1 MDFEY
6 TQDQKAFREELRNWL
21 QDNLPERWLDGD
33 RQLPDD
39 EAEQERFLRN
49 WQQTLSEGNWAGI
62 SWPEQYGGRDATLME
77 QVIFNQEMARVNAPL
92 MINRIG
98 ILFVGPTLMELG
110 TDEQKERFLPQM
122 LNGEEVWCQ
131 GYSEPNAG
139 SDLASLQTR
148 AERDGDEFVI
158 NGQKIWTSYAHF
170 SDWCFL
176 LARTDDSGDKHQ
188 GITALMVPMDQEGV
202 SMDRIRQINDEQEF
216 NQVYFDDAVA
226 KREHV
231 VGEVDEGWEAATTL
245 LSFEHGSTELY
256 QPDKLAL
263 EERWEQLVEYC
274 QTHERNG
281 EPLSEDP
288 RIRQRLAEF
297 DTKLQAAKLTN
308 LRYVQEQMESGD
320 VGPKGSMDKVYSSEL
335 YKELED
341 FAVELLGPGA
351 ALWGDGHEEGRW
363 PDRYLDAFGTTI
375 AGGTSEIHRNIIAER
390 VLGLP
395 RDITE

>member
-6 TQDQKAFREELRNWL
+6 TPDQKAFRDELRSWL
-21 QDNLPERWLDGD
+21 QDNLPDRWRDGD
-33 RQLPDD
+33 RQLPED
-39 EAEQERFLRN
+39 EAEQERFLRD

-62 SWPEQYGGRDATLME
+62 SWPEQYGGREATLME

-92 MINRIG
+92 MINRVG

-148 AERDGDEFVI
+148 AEQDGDEFII

-170 SDWCFL
+170 ADWCFL
-176 LARTDDSGDKHQ
+176 LARTDDSGDKHH
-188 GITALMVPMDQEGV
+188 GITVLLVPMDQAGV
-202 SMDRIRQINDEQEF
+202 SMDRIRQINDEAEF

-231 VGEVDEGWEAATTL
+231 VGEVDDGWTAATTL

-263 EERWEQLVEYC
+263 EERWKQLVEYC

-281 EPLSEDP
+281 DPLSEDP

-335 YKELED
+335 YKELEG

-351 ALWGDGHEEGRW
+351 ALWGDGHEDGRW
-363 PDRYLDAFGTTI
+363 PDRYLGSFGTTI
-375 AGGTSEIHRNIIAER
+375 AGGTSEIHRNIIGER

-395 RDITE
+395 RDITK